1 MKTIEAGTGE
11 AACRMGGETVLFRH
25 EKTLVNRT
33 RFAVRLS
40 SDMEDAQI
48 DARLRE
54 ALSIDFERIG
64 EREGIDRI
72 YAALGKLRETH
83 PDWSVFLITSDKT
96 VEESLGTADRRRKL
110 YNGRLE
116 ACYYQYHG
124 IK

>member
-1 MKTIEAGTGE
+1 MCMDMADFEVRGE
-11 AACRMGGETVLFRH
+11 RGVIVMNPPYG
-25 EKTLVNRT
+25 
-33 RFAVRLS
+33 
-40 SDMEDAQI
+40 
-48 DARLRE
+48 
-54 ALSIDFERIG
+54 ERIG

-72 YAALGKLRETH
+72 YAALGKLREAH

-124 IK
+124 VK